1 MRKHPKGIR
10 LRITDYQQ
18 IAYNKIDALGIPHG
32 WEIIRNSFQYILE
45 DLLFLLFEFE
55 GSIEV
60 FFYLCEALMV
70 LCIGF
75 ELVVGFILH
84 QTVII
89 NQILRN
95 RYLLFS
101 VSNLK
106 IEAFFVFFV
115 IFIQTIKNYPPFL
128 HDMLL
133 DLLISTDPFTN
144 FKHILVLPL
153 LQQLRKFEKG
163 LFGQQWFTCFY
174 FWK

>member
-1 MRKHPKGIR
+1 MRKHPKGVR

-18 IAYNKIDALGIPHG
+18 IAYNKIDALSIAHR
-32 WEIIRNSFQYILE
+32 WKIIRNSFQYILE
-45 DLLFLLFEFE
+45 DLLFLLLEFE

-60 FFYLCEALMV
+60 FFYLCETLMV
-70 LCIGF
+70 LCIGL

-84 QTVII
+84 ETVII

-106 IEAFFVFFV
+106 IKAFFVFFV
-115 IFIQTIKNYPPFL
+115 ILIQTIKNNPPFL

-133 DLLISTDPFTN
+133 DLLISTGPLTH

-153 LQQLRKFEKG
+153 SQQLRKFEKG
-163 LFGQQWFTCFY
+163 LFG
-174 FWK
+174 